1 MEERQNTTTLLPR
14 AELLVEMFDQKRT
27 PSNTSSNK
35 KCWTNIIQ
43 HGWPNGR
50 TMFDRANPTLFDSLA
65 TALASLKSIHQITLI
80 NNNFKKTQ
88 IGSTARLA
96 IKFALIL
103 SYFGDCKFALDRVQ
117 LLNRIRCRETNAL
130 RIIDRNNFN

>member
-1 MEERQNTTTLLPR
+1 MLDEHHPTWV
-14 AELLVEMFDQKRT
+14 AKR
-27 PSNTSSNK
+27 SNNVRSSK
-35 KCWTNIIQ
+35 V
-43 HGWPNGR
+43 GGL
-50 TMFDRANPTLFDSLA
+50 NPTLFDSLA

-88 IGSTARLA
+88 IGSTARPA